1 MDCFRITGEVDIWRV
16 RVGPGCNFARLDQPL
31 DRDILDSLS
40 REGEALLA
48 GTYRNKV
55 VDLGRSIIRALIGNG
70 AGLPSVTNGVQSYGT
85 TTIADLA
92 ITQMRFGNLTG
103 PTAPASGD
111 YQLQDL
117 TLLHTATPTVAYP
130 GNFSVRWRG
139 LIPANTYTGQQV
151 TEEGLFA
158 SSGALFARTTFAP
171 QAIVLGFA
179 VQFDHSFSISA
190 A

>member
-1 MDCFRITGEVDIWRV
+1 
-16 RVGPGCNFARLDQPL
+16 
-31 DRDILDSLS
+31 
-40 REGEALLA
+40 
-48 GTYRNKV
+48 
-55 VDLGRSIIRALIGNG
+55 
-70 AGLPSVTNGVQSYGT
+70 
-85 TTIADLA
+85 
-92 ITQMRFGNLTG
+92 
-103 PTAPASGD
+103 
-111 YQLQDL
+111 LQDL